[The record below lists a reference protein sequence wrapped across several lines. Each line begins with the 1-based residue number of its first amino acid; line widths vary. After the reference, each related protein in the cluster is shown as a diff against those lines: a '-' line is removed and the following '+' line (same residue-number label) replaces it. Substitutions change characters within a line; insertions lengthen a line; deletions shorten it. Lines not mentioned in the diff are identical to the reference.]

1 MQVLKFILTGAIGFI
16 VLFVLGKHLLKASR
30 FSSKQSAAIFAG
42 CFSILKL
49 VLTLVS
55 RIISSELVFIF
66 IGNSL
71 LDFLICYFLFLYV
84 YKRIK
89 ERQEQ

>member
-1 MQVLKFILTGAIGFI
+1 MQVMKFILTGATGFFI
-16 VLFVLGKHLLKASR
+16 LFVLGRYLLKSSR

-49 VLTLVS
+49 VLSLVFGKNS
-55 RIISSELVFIF
+55 FELVLVFMSV
-66 IGNSL
+66 GL
-71 LDFLICYFLFLYV
+71 LDFLICYFLFLYS